1 MTIERASSLWRHR
14 DFMALWSGATVS
26 EVGSQV
32 SQLAIPLAALTV
44 LHTGSAG
51 VGLVRALGT
60 LPYLLVGLFAGVWVE
75 RRRRRFVLVV
85 NDAVRLVLFASIP
98 IAYALDGLTLV
109 QLYLVAFIGGVATVL
124 FDVAYQSY
132 LPRLVEHHQLM
143 EGNAKLRLSESVA
156 QVGGPG
162 IAGLLIRV
170 LGPAPAVAVDA
181 LSFAASA
188 LGIAA
193 IRSREPEPVARSGRG
208 STASL
213 AAAGLRYVGRHPIL
227 RWIAACSTI
236 ANLSLAMVETVLL
249 VFLARTLHL
258 DAGRIGLVFLLGGTG
273 VVAGA
278 LAAPRLVRRQGPGP
292 ACLAGV
298 CVGAFGALLAPLAA
312 GRPSGMWL
320 VAASQWLVSF
330 GLTAYNVTQVTVRQA
345 VCPDAMQGRMTAT
358 MRFLTWGV
366 LPLGNLAGG
375 LLGSM
380 IGLRSAL
387 WVSAVVGAAAI
398 PWLLPKSIW
407 SLRVLPTQEVEAGE
421 GYRRVSSSSVAE
433 PPDAPSGEP
442 GGPPPA

>member
-1 MTIERASSLWRHR
+1 MTIERASSLWRHH

-26 EVGSQV
+26 EIGSQV
-32 SQLAIPLAALTV
+32 SQMAIPLAALTV

-60 LPYLLVGLFAGVWVE
+60 LPYLLLGLPAGVWVE
-75 RRRRRFVLVV
+75 HRRRRFVLVI
-85 NDAVRLVLFASIP
+85 NDGVRLVLFASIP
-98 IAYALDGLTLV
+98 IAYAIGVLTLV
-109 QLYLVAFIGGVATVL
+109 QLYLVAFIAGVATVL

-132 LPRLVEHHQLM
+132 LPRLIDRHQLM

-162 IAGLLIRV
+162 IAGVLIRV

-181 LSFAASA
+181 ISFAASA

-193 IRSREPEPVARSGRG
+193 IRSQEPEPVARAGRG

-213 AAAGLRYVGRHPIL
+213 AGAGLQYVGRHPIL

-236 ANLSLAMVETVLL
+236 ANLSLAMVETVIL

-278 LAAPRLVRRQGPGP
+278 LVAPRLVRRQGPGP
-292 ACLAGV
+292 VCLAGV
-298 CVGAFGALLAPLAA
+298 SVGALGALLAPLAA

-358 MRFLTWGV
+358 LRFLSWGV
-366 LPLGNLAGG
+366 LPVGNLAGG

-380 IGLRSAL
+380 IGLRPAL
-387 WVSAVVGAAAI
+387 WVSAAIGVVAI
-398 PWLLPKSIW
+398 PWLLPRSIR
-407 SLRVLPTQEVEAGE
+407 SLRVFPRQELDAGD
-421 GYRRVSSSSVAE
+421 GHRRV
-433 PPDAPSGEP
+433 PS
-442 GGPPPA
+442 ADQ